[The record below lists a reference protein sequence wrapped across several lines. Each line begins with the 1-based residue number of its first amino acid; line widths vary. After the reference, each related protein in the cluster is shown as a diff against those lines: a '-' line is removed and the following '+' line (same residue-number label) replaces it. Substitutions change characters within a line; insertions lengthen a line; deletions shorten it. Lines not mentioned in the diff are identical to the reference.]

1 MFKMIKLQD
10 YLTSSGRYPERASS
24 SEITPEVL
32 ENAERL
38 LKAVNALL
46 VDLKWDKEVSISSGF
61 RTSSVN
67 SSISGAAK
75 KSAHM
80 TGEAIDLVDDKDQS
94 LCRACTREILEKHG
108 LYREDSDYTKGKNTN
123 WTHLQ
128 TRPTRSGSRI
138 FKP

>member
-1 MFKMIKLQD
+1 MFKVIKLQD

-46 VDLKWDKEVSISSGF
+46 IDLKWDKAVSISSGF
-61 RTSSVN
+61 RTSIAN
-67 SSISGAAK
+67 SSIAGAAK

-80 TGEAIDLVDDKDQS
+80 TGEAIDLMDDRDQS
-94 LCRACTREILEKHG
+94 LCKACTREILEKHG

>member
-46 VDLKWDKEVSISSGF
+46 IDLKWDKEVSISSGF
-61 RTSSVN
+61 RTSNAN

-80 TGEAIDLVDDKDQS
+80 TGEAIDLMDDRDQS
-94 LCRACTREILEKHG
+94 LCRACTREMLEKHG